1 MAKKLSI
8 RFAVIVLSLSVF
20 TGLSFADLDLEISAP
35 VLNEGDFWHFKVTI
49 QPATSLAGESS
60 SRARLENGTYVV
72 RFTGGK
78 LLVRQLTA
86 DGEQQVRGAQ
96 SLLTMVGQNISAR
109 DGVNPTVL
117 RAEDL
122 RFPLFAGKQWTYTYK
137 PDVHS
142 SSRVVHI
149 EVVGVGPINT
159 AFGITEA
166 LKLAKTVTVPRD
178 SASRGVGR
186 EYVQSIFFYSPEPK
200 SVVKFSSSREDG
212 SSREIDLIKWRI
224 NNGRVT
230 KPFVKQWLC
239 GETGQTELN

>member
-1 MAKKLSI
+1 MCALIFLVGTIAKKLSI

-20 TGLSFADLDLEISAP
+20 TGLSFADLDRETSAP
-35 VLNEGDFWHFKVTI
+35 VLNEGGFLALQSHYST
-49 QPATSLAGESS
+49 ATSLAGGSS
-60 SRARLENGTYVV
+60 SRPRLENGTYVV

-86 DGEQQVRGAQ
+86 DGEQHVRGAQ
-96 SLLTMVGQNISAR
+96 SLLTMLGQGIAAR

-149 EVVGVGPINT
+149 EVVGVEPINT

-178 SASRGVGR
+178 RASRAVGR
-186 EYVQSIFFYSPEPK
+186 EYVQSVFFYSPDAK
-200 SVVKFSSSREDG
+200 SIIKFSSSRDDG
-212 SSREIDLIKWRI
+212 SRRDIELIKWR
-224 NNGRVT
+224 
-230 KPFVKQWLC
+230 VKNDS
-239 GETGQTELN
+239 GH